1 MQEVISEPT
10 NKYPDVFVRNLAQK
24 HMEDKQVDQMIDSSL
39 NNTDRRYLRF
49 TYEMVLMTY
58 WKLQA
63 FNDPIDSMSSGEK
76 TLSSAIGNFFFSDFN
91 ECGSVLLL
99 VA

>member
-58 WKLQA
+58 
-63 FNDPIDSMSSGEK
+63 
-76 TLSSAIGNFFFSDFN
+76 
-91 ECGSVLLL
+91 
-99 VA
+99 